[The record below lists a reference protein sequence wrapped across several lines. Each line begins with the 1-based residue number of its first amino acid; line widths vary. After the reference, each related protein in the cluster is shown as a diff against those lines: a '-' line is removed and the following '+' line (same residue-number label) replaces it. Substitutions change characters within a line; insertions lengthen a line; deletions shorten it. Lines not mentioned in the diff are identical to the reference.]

1 MEIPYTVTPRPDTGL
16 WNAKIGIWLFLASE
30 VMLFGGLFSAYI
42 FLRLG
47 ADYHWPIHILNV
59 PWGFINTLVLIA
71 SSVTVVMA
79 WASLK
84 MRRWGAYKMYMA
96 ITIACA
102 LAFLFIKKSEYTDKI
117 HHIAVA
123 TKDGTIIEGHFP
135 DHGQHWINFSD
146 VKKVSLDFLM
156 SDVGYVSEGLVG
168 DAPQATWVPEP
179 GSILPEEKFEPIA
192 FTQDGWEAIKPQIK
206 DALDRKAMHD
216 AEAKAKA
223 AGKTLKEALD
233 EGLVKKSD
241 LKAPTPGSLMFSLA
255 SPVTFKINNSPFPPF
270 NVIRSYDD
278 TSIIFKDGTV
288 ATGKKGDDK
297 MTLQVTKIDLRDVA
311 DRSKSQA
318 WALMG
323 AGWKESFEHHVHEKI
338 EHAEK
343 AHPGEDPFKNPD
355 FVRHTLVMEVH
366 TAKPDPSH
374 HAPEGVGE
382 LLQSFKDTFGFGN
395 KHEGPVIT
403 LDPKKDIRF
412 WSNFLPKWNTYFAI
426 YFTLTGLHGLHVL
439 AGAIVLSWF
448 LFVDTRR
455 FKNDPEHLANRIETG
470 GLFWHFV
477 DLVWIFL
484 FPLLYLL

>member
-135 DHGQHWINFSD
+135 DHGNHWINFSD
-146 VKKVSLDFLM
+146 VTTIKFNLSDSDPDYFL
-156 SDVGYVSEGLVG
+156 EGCVTP
-168 DAPQATWVPEP
+168 DP
-179 GSILPEEKFEPIA
+179 KFTTP
-192 FTQDGWEAIKPQIK
+192 
-206 DALDRKAMHD
+206 
-216 AEAKAKA
+216 
-223 AGKTLKEALD
+223 AGKTVALD
-233 EGLVKKSD
+233 DAGLAIIREEAGKDSTLD
-241 LKAPTPGSLMFSLA
+241 LKATTPL
-255 SPVTFKINNSPFPPF
+255 TFKINNSPFPPF